1 MWFWKCLIV
10 NFEDWTNGFAG
21 KNKKFYDMRYDKGFG
36 MDEIGF
42 WVDFVGGFRDLEELD
57 FGVDVWMNQLIVI
70 PVNIRFILV
79 FAAPIYPEKYGIYI
93 FFREYSFEN
102 YV

>member
-1 MWFWKCLIV
+1 M
-10 NFEDWTNGFAG
+10 
-21 KNKKFYDMRYDKGFG
+21 
-36 MDEIGF
+36 
-42 WVDFVGGFRDLEELD
+42 EELD